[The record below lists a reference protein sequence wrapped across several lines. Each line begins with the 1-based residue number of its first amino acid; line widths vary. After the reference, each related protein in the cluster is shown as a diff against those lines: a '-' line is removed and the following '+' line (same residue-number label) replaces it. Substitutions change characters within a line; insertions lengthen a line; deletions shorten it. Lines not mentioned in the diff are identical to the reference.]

1 MSYVGIWEENIL
13 NRGVVMAETL
23 WPDVLEDRHK
33 VSEEKHK
40 ISV

>member
-1 MSYVGIWEENIL
+1 MFQIE
-13 NRGVVMAETL
+13 GVVMAETL

-33 VSEEKHK
+33 RLGEEKHK

>member
-1 MSYVGIWEENIL
+1 MQVFGKRVFQIE
-13 NRGVVMAETL
+13 GVVMAETL